1 MIRLPIGDVIMY
13 GVYKNDHNQEPLY
26 VYSPSNNYT
35 HIAESR
41 LWWVDLKDLEEL
53 RDLCKDWVDNGF
65 TLGVGV
71 VGRGSQDIP
80 EVIEYEWQER
90 RHGNRWVVST
100 RGDVALVD
108 YVLVWLEINDTEKA
122 YDYMTTHTDIPVAV
136 RCDLNEYSNN
146 DRYKQVF
153 DIANNYFIYYFS
165 NGRPKD
171 MQDNLNEEDFYDV

>member
-35 HIAESR
+35 HIAESQ

-53 RDLCKDWVDNGF
+53 RDLCKDWEDNGF

-71 VGRGSQDIP
+71 AGRGSQDIP

-171 MQDNLNEEDFYDV
+171 VQDNLNEEDFYDV

>member
-35 HIAESR
+35 HIAESQ
-41 LWWVDLKDLEEL
+41 LWWVDLRDLEEL

-100 RGDVALVD
+100 RGDVALID

>member
-35 HIAESR
+35 HIAESQ
-41 LWWVDLKDLEEL
+41 LWWVDLRDLEEL
-53 RDLCKDWVDNGF
+53 RDLCKNWVDNGF

-100 RGDVALVD
+100 RGDVALID

>member
-1 MIRLPIGDVIMY
+1 MNRFPIYDVIIY
-13 GVYKNDHNQEPLY
+13 RVYKNDHNQEPLY
-26 VYSPSNNYT
+26 VYAPQNNYT

-53 RDLCKDWVDNGF
+53 RDLCKNWVDNGF

-71 VGRGSQDIP
+71 AGRGSQDIP

-90 RHGNRWVVST
+90 RPGNRWVMST

-108 YVLVWLEINDTEKA
+108 YVLVWFDIVDTEKA
-122 YDYMTTHTDIPVAV
+122 FDYMTKHTDIPVAV
-136 RCDLNEYSNN
+136 RCDLNEYSTN

-153 DIANNYFIYYFS
+153 DIANELFVYYFS
-165 NGRPKD
+165 NRRPKD
-171 MQDNLNEEDFYDV
+171 MSGTLNEEEFYDV

>member
-35 HIAESR
+35 HIAESQ

-122 YDYMTTHTDIPVAV
+122 YDYMTTHTNIPVAV